1 MTFKKE
7 YNALLLDL
15 LRELVKNA
23 LHFEEIISGSRST
36 SGLSHIDV
44 KVVDLLNRVTKSCAD
59 LVHFVIILAI

>member
-44 KVVDLLNRVTKSCAD
+44 KVVDLLNRVTKS
-59 LVHFVIILAI
+59 